1 MPNGND
7 AICRI
12 PDHAQSTNSI
22 DVTKGQASVVN
33 GCWMDPNVTVTAGS
47 SVGVLQFETCAVLN
61 PLVLTEQIL
70 LPVNAMPG
78 MKLQAQN
85 YMGEWRFV
93 TGNDAFIGIN
103 GCAGITD
110 PLHKQGR
117 HFGEYRAAYEPVHPV
132 FGRVIAYRRCPA
144 QFSVLACS

>member
-1 MPNGND
+1 
-7 AICRI
+7 
-12 PDHAQSTNSI
+12 
-22 DVTKGQASVVN
+22 
-33 GCWMDPNVTVTAGS
+33 
-47 SVGVLQFETCAVLN
+47 
-61 PLVLTEQIL
+61 
-70 LPVNAMPG
+70 MPG